1 VRGATP
7 GAKQPRELTEWTCG
21 IDRVPI
27 WRKRYQDSG
36 CKNAHKKSGRRDP
49 MSRMAIRCV
58 APRLLAMLASLFSD
72 PGVHAIQYEG
82 TPAVMRPLFFISTM
96 RVRWYWK

>member
-1 VRGATP
+1 
-7 GAKQPRELTEWTCG
+7 
-21 IDRVPI
+21 
-27 WRKRYQDSG
+27 
-36 CKNAHKKSGRRDP
+36 